1 MQQRVLGTHEEH
13 MRRCNNGCELR
24 ALTRVLPHPTI
35 PSPTDSSSRAAGTDA
50 RLEEED
56 EEDEEEEVW
65 GGFFLGLVFVLGKGR
80 LLARFFSC
88 RSAAEAPGVSL
99 APFSAHC
106 RLGFGVTV

>member
-1 MQQRVLGTHEEH
+1 